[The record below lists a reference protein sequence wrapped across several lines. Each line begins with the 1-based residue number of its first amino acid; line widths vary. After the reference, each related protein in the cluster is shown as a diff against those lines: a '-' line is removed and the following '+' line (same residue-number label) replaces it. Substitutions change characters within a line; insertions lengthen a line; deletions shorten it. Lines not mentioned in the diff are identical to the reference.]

1 AVFTVGAGDTSLYHV
16 QCVDED
22 GVGGGCEDVG
32 AVDDGQ
38 AAYLHVLADL
48 GDDRGAGFID
58 GLAGGQLGGLQG
70 LVVGGAGGQR
80 GLGDGLGEGQEVGV
94 LGHEV
99 GLGVDLHQHGLAA
112 VLGDRDAA
120 VGGR

>member
-1 AVFTVGAGDTSLYHV
+1 
-16 QCVDED
+16 
-22 GVGGGCEDVG
+22 
-32 AVDDGQ
+32 
-38 AAYLHVLADL
+38 DL
-48 GDDRGAGFID
+48 GDDRGAGFLD

-70 LVVGGAGGQR
+70 LDVGGAGGQR

-120 VGGR
+120 VGGHAAGLLVGLGESCLGLPVGVVLVVAVVLGQGHFALHHDGAGAFA